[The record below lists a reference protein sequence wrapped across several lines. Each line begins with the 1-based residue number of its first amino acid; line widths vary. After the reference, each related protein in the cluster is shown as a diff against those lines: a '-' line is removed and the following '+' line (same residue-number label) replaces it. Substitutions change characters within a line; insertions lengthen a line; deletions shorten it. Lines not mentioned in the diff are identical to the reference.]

1 MGVLYMRAVSQDL
14 VDDIRK
20 SARELVRELGFLRPT
35 IVGTDMSASAV
46 HAILEIGAAG
56 ALSAKALSELLLLE
70 KSTVS
75 RLLRG
80 LIEKGE
86 LIETRSL
93 SDARAKD
100 LQLSEKG
107 RQTFDEIAERASEQ
121 VKTAVSLLP
130 ELDQQ
135 SVRNGLAAYAASLE
149 AARCGTREI
158 FDQIT
163 AEIKTGYVP
172 GLIASITRLHVDFY
186 SQHFGFGAKFEA
198 AVAGG
203 MADFVPRLD
212 QAQNQIW
219 HVRLDNRI
227 AGSIAIDGE
236 DLGDGIAHL
245 RWFFLSEELRGTGTG
260 RALLEAALEFCAAQK
275 FQEIHLWTFKGLD
288 AARRLYEKKG
298 FKLTEEYTGDQWSND
313 LTEQKFTRPVP

>member
-46 HAILEIGAAG
+46 HAILEIGAAD

-121 VKTAVSLLP
+121 VKL
-130 ELDQQ
+130 Q
-135 SVRNGLAAYAASLE
+135 
-149 AARCGTREI
+149 
-158 FDQIT
+158 
-163 AEIKTGYVP
+163 
-172 GLIASITRLHVDFY
+172 
-186 SQHFGFGAKFEA
+186 
-198 AVAGG
+198 
-203 MADFVPRLD
+203 
-212 QAQNQIW
+212 
-219 HVRLDNRI
+219 
-227 AGSIAIDGE
+227 
-236 DLGDGIAHL
+236 
-245 RWFFLSEELRGTGTG
+245 
-260 RALLEAALEFCAAQK
+260 
-275 FQEIHLWTFKGLD
+275 
-288 AARRLYEKKG
+288 
-298 FKLTEEYTGDQWSND
+298 
-313 LTEQKFTRPVP
+313 